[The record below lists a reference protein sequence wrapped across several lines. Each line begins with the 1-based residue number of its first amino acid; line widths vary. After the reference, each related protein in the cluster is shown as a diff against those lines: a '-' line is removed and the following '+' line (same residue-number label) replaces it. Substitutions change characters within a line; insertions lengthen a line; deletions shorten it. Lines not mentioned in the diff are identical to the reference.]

1 MIKTLIIDGKQVT
14 FKSTGATPRLYKA
27 QFGSDFLNDVLKMAP
42 LLSHVKGEAEDGD
55 DIDFTGIPME
65 ALASIDFD
73 IFANMAWVLAYTADR
88 DIPDPLNWLD
98 QFEEFPAFELFGELQ
113 ELMMQNFATD
123 KKKIKQAKKARS

>member
-1 MIKTLIIDGKQVT
+1 MIKTLTIDGKQVT

-27 QFGSDFLNDVLKMAP
+27 QFGSDFLRDVLKMAP
-42 LLSHVKGEAEDGD
+42 LITHVRDDAKDGG
-55 DIDFTGIPME
+55 DIDFANIPME
-65 ALASIDFD
+65 ALESIDFE

-123 KKKIKQAKKARS
+123 KKKTKLAKKAKS